1 MILHYFGVY
10 VNIDFTFFIRLLFTA
25 VQISLIN
32 LFSIHKSV
40 VEKNRDL
47 SIMVILCIDCLKKDG
62 KEAWMTG
69 K

>member
-10 VNIDFTFFIRLLFTA
+10 VNIDFF
-25 VQISLIN
+25 
-32 LFSIHKSV
+32 IHKSV